1 VEYGFGVLATTL
13 QFALQRIGVIHVP
26 RFSDKGRKLE
36 AGGEAYYAARSET
49 ARPV

>member
-1 VEYGFGVLATTL
+1 VLATTL
-13 QFALQRIGVIHVP
+13 QFALQRIGLFHVP

-36 AGGEAYYAARSET
+36 AAGETYYVDRSET